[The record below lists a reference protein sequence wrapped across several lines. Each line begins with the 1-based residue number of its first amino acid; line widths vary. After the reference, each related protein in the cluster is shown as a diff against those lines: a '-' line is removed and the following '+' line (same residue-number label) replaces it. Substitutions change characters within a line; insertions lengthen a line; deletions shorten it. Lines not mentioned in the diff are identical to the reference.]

1 MTTPASIIQ
10 QNAFLS
16 GIGHI
21 CLQWALLEQTLLA
34 IIGAAEDLPFDK
46 VYTRFGSL
54 DMQPRLNMALKL
66 AREDKWPPR
75 LIKTLVEIRKAL
87 QKDGGG
93 LAERRNLFI
102 HGVHKDTDVPGEVS
116 LTMARW
122 SPDKREQIVTMHDAF
137 ELATHLT
144 QLVHKAESVFRGY
157 GVWKFGAEYQADR
170 SEQIAGTKA
179 TARFIRAKQIK
190 RALKLLLANLKPW

>member
-1 MTTPASIIQ
+1 MTTTASIIQ

-16 GIGHI
+16 GIGHV

-54 DMQPRLNMALKL
+54 DMQPRLNMAIKL

-93 LAERRNLFI
+93 LAERRNLFV
-102 HGVHKDTDVPGEVS
+102 HGVHKDTGVPGEVS

-122 SPDKREQIVTMHDAF
+122 VPDKREQIVTMHDAF
-137 ELATHLT
+137 DLATRLT
-144 QLVHKAESVFRGY
+144 HLVHKAESVFRGY
-157 GVWKFGAEYQADR
+157 GVWKFGAKYQADR
-170 SEQIAGTKA
+170 SEQIAETKA

-190 RALKLLLANLKPW
+190 RGFKLILANLKP